1 MPDTEELMECW
12 VVWQYLQYV
21 IVKKKKMFTKKKK
34 KSIKMIQKLCDEKG
48 KELPCLFYRKG
59 KEWAWSVS
67 LEVRRCGE
75 DTC

>member
-1 MPDTEELMECW
+1 
-12 VVWQYLQYV
+12 
-21 IVKKKKMFTKKKK
+21 MFTKKKK

-59 KEWAWSVS
+59 KERAWSVS